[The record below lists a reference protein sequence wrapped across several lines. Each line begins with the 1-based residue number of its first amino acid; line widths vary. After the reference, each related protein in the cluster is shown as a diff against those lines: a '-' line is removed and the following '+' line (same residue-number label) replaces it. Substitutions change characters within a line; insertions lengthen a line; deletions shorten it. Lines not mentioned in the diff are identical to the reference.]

1 MCLIR
6 RVSVPAGE
14 TVKLIP
20 PDGND
25 HSGAFKWEVL
35 NPTGS
40 GGAIELVDA
49 ADKSIGDGRP
59 LAAGSEWDTLA
70 RDTSVFAAGPA
81 SGSAV
86 VVIVTGTSYAD

>member
-1 MCLIR
+1 MIR
-6 RVSVPAGE
+6 RVSVAAGD
-14 TVKLIP
+14 TVKIIP

-25 HSGAFKWEVL
+25 HSGAFKWTVL

-40 GGAIELVDA
+40 GGTVELVDSP
-49 ADKSIGDGRP
+49 DKTIGGGRP

-70 RDTSVFAAGPA
+70 RDSSVFAAGPV

-86 VVIVTGTSYAD
+86 VVIVTGTSYED